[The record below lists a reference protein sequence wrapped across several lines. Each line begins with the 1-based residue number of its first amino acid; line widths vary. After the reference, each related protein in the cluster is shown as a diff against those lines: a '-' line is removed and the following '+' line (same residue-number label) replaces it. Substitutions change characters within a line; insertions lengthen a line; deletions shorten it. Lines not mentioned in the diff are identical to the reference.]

1 MHTSKNNIHFPALD
15 GLRAIAALVVLWTHV
30 ERFKQLRNEPT
41 LSGNAFNSF
50 LGGLAVTFFFVLS
63 GFLITWLLASEKH
76 QTGKINTSRFFRKR
90 LLRIAP
96 LYYLSVILGYLISI
110 FVLHDTGSNPF
121 TNGLILNLLLLPNV
135 AFAFNLIPEILI
147 QIWSIGTEVQ
157 FYLLWPFL
165 IRKTRLKNLMAVMI
179 LIILL
184 WNGARIVL
192 WMLGENASA
201 LAVIIFRT
209 RIDCMAFGGL
219 FALCL
224 NKQFADHK
232 VINKWIQIVMRP
244 ESGWLLA
251 ILFSVLVWLSWLYN
265 IGWSPLYAFLFACM
279 IFRLIHHPV
288 KILDSTTLNYLGRIS
303 YGIYLL
309 HHFAVY
315 LVFWLF
321 SNKLGTNSWNELF
334 YFAAAGVLCVLLAS
348 LSYYLFEKKFLAM
361 KEKSPLTL

>member
-1 MHTSKNNIHFPALD
+1 MQTTKNNIHFPSLD
-15 GLRAIAALVVLWTHV
+15 GLRAIAAFLVLWTHV

-41 LSGNAFNSF
+41 FFGNAFNSF

-63 GFLITWLLASEKH
+63 GFLITWLLTNEKQH
-76 QTGKINTSRFFRKR
+76 TGKINASRFFRKR
-90 LLRIAP
+90 FLRIAP
-96 LYYLSVILGYLISI
+96 LYYLTVMVGYLISI
-110 FVLHDTGSNPF
+110 FLLKDTGSNPF
-121 TNGLILNLLLLPNV
+121 SNGLILNLLLLPNV

-157 FYLLWPFL
+157 FYLLWPFV
-165 IRKTRLKNLMAVMI
+165 IRKTRFKNLIAVMI
-179 LIILL
+179 LIIFL

-192 WMLGENASA
+192 WMTGENASA

-209 RIDCMAFGGL
+209 RIDCMAIGGL

-232 VINKWIQIVMRP
+232 VIYKWIQFVLRP
-244 ESGWLLA
+244 GTGWLLA
-251 ILFSVLVWLSWLYN
+251 ILFSVLVWLSWHYN
-265 IGWSPLYAFLFACM
+265 LGWSPIYAFLFACM
-279 IFRLIHHPV
+279 IFRLIHRPIS
-288 KILDSTTLNYLGRIS
+288 ILDSMTLNYLGRIS

-321 SNKLGTNSWNELF
+321 SNLVGTNSWNELF
-334 YFAAAGVLCVLLAS
+334 YFAAAGALSVLLAS
-348 LSYYLFEKKFLAM
+348 ASYHFFEKKLLAM
-361 KEKSPLTL
+361 KERTPQTV